1 MNPVKQIG
9 RYKLPILNVV
19 AIKERNTTWL
29 HRALAILNLRPF
41 EPYVAQLTNG
51 ARIHFTIEEKEAYDK
66 ALEEHELV
74 LQVYGMC
81 RGMGLRG

>member
-19 AIKERNTTWL
+19 AIKERKW
-29 HRALAILNLRPF
+29 RPWSF
-41 EPYVAQLTNG
+41 WISSGYEVLLTNG
-51 ARIHFTIEEKEAYDK
+51 SSVHFNKEEKEAYEK

-74 LQVYGMC
+74 MQVYGMC
-81 RGMGLRG
+81 RGMGLRT